1 MAIDVENFRHRRND
15 ERWHRVSVG
24 DIIERMTW
32 NEPDKVAFIAT
43 PEATV
48 DPVRSRVTYSQA
60 NTLINR
66 VANALLAL
74 KLAPAS
80 RIAMLCDNSNEGWLA
95 KVGVAKAGLVAAPI
109 NVMMAPD
116 VIAKAL
122 QRVEAEH
129 AIVDQELWE
138 PLASTLSSANI
149 KPIMSIGGSPLG
161 DIPNFDEFILGHGP
175 DEPDVEIHGD
185 DIWEI
190 LFTSGTTAEP
200 KAVMISH
207 TSTYMAA
214 YSKALTMTRGLD
226 HESEIRMGVFT
237 PMVFHI
243 GDQICVFGPLVCGGT
258 VVIGRKPE
266 GREMARA
273 ITDEKVTCLFGGS
286 PQFVESLISE
296 VQSRPSEYDLSS
308 VGVMWFGWAPL
319 APSSLAAFQE
329 LCGPQLKVYEMI
341 AQTEAIAGHRFFIDR
356 HLEMYLR
363 EAPGINHVGKP
374 NPIMGATVVDETGKD
389 LRGRP
394 GVAGEAVYRTPAMF
408 SGYYKDRKA
417 TEESVRGDW
426 FHSGDSFVYGE
437 NEIRLMVDRYKDIV
451 KSGGENVSSIR
462 VESVLQ
468 QHSSVVRAAV
478 VGMPD
483 DRWGEMVTACI
494 LQKPNTKFEE
504 QGIIDFARER
514 LAGFETP
521 KRIVVM
527 EEFPTT
533 VGGKVLKYKL
543 RQVLLEGAEK

>member
-1 MAIDVENFRHRRND
+1 MTIDVENFRNRRND
-15 ERWHRVSVG
+15 ARWNRVSVG
-24 DIIERMTW
+24 DVIERMTW
-32 NEPDKVAFIAT
+32 NEPGKVAFIST

-48 DPVRSRVTYSQA
+48 DPAYARVTYSEA
-60 NTLINR
+60 NDVINR

-74 KLAPAS
+74 NLPRAS
-80 RIAMLCDNSNEGWLA
+80 RIAMLCDNSNEAWLA

-109 NVMMAPD
+109 NVMMASD
-116 VIAKAL
+116 VIAEAL
-122 QRVEAEH
+122 QRVGAQH
-129 AIVDQELWE
+129 AIVDQALWE
-138 PLASTLSSANI
+138 PLEGTLALANI
-149 KPIMSIGGSPLG
+149 RPIVSIGGPLQG
-161 DIPNFDEFILGHGP
+161 RIPNFEEFMSEHGS

-185 DIWEI
+185 DIWQV
-190 LFTSGTTAEP
+190 LFTSGTTAKP

-214 YSKALTMTRGLD
+214 YSKALTMTRGLS
-226 HESEIRMGVFT
+226 HESEIRLGVFT

-243 GDQICVFGPLVCGGT
+243 GDQLCVFGPLVCGGT
-258 VVIGRKPE
+258 VIMGRKPQ
-266 GREMARA
+266 GPEMARA

-286 PQFVESLISE
+286 PQFVESLITE
-296 VQSRPSEYDLSS
+296 VQSKPEEYDLSS

-319 APSSLAAFQE
+319 APASLAAFQE

-356 HLEMYLR
+356 HLDMYLR
-363 EAPGINHVGKP
+363 EAPAINHVGKP
-374 NPIMGATVVDETGKD
+374 SPIMGATVMDETGQD
-389 LRGRP
+389 LRDKP

-408 SGYYKDRKA
+408 SGYYRDLEA
-417 TEESVRGDW
+417 TQEAVRGDW
-426 FHSGDSFVYGE
+426 FHSGDSFVYGQDQ
-437 NEIRLMVDRYKDIV
+437 IRLMVDRYKDIV

-468 QHSSVVRAAV
+468 QHPTVIRAAV
-478 VGMPD
+478 IGLPD

-494 LQKPNTKFEE
+494 LKAPNTQFAEKALI
-504 QGIIDFARER
+504 GFARER

-527 EEFPTT
+527 DEFPTT

-543 RQVLLEGAEK
+543 RQYLLAGS

>member
-1 MAIDVENFRHRRND
+1 MTIDVENFRNRRND
-15 ERWHRVSVG
+15 ARWNRVSVG
-24 DIIERMTW
+24 DVIERMTW
-32 NEPDKVAFIAT
+32 NEPGKVAFIST

-48 DPVRSRVTYSQA
+48 DPAYARVTYSEA
-60 NTLINR
+60 NDVINR

-74 KLAPAS
+74 NLPRAS
-80 RIAMLCDNSNEGWLA
+80 RIAMLCDNSNEAWLA

-109 NVMMAPD
+109 NVMMASD
-116 VIAKAL
+116 VIAEAL
-122 QRVEAEH
+122 QRVGAQH
-129 AIVDQELWE
+129 AIVDQALWE
-138 PLASTLSSANI
+138 PLEGTLALANI
-149 KPIMSIGGSPLG
+149 RPIVSIGGPPQG
-161 DIPNFDEFILGHGP
+161 RIPNFEEFMSEHGS

-185 DIWEI
+185 DIWQV
-190 LFTSGTTAEP
+190 LFTSGTTAKP

-214 YSKALTMTRGLD
+214 YSKALTMTRGLS
-226 HESEIRMGVFT
+226 HESEIRLGVFT

-243 GDQICVFGPLVCGGT
+243 GDQLCVFGPLVCGGT
-258 VVIGRKPE
+258 VIIGRKPQ
-266 GREMARA
+266 GPEMARA

-286 PQFVESLISE
+286 PQFVESLITE
-296 VQSRPSEYDLSS
+296 VQSKPEEYDLSS

-319 APSSLAAFQE
+319 APASLAAFQE

-356 HLEMYLR
+356 HLDMYLR
-363 EAPGINHVGKP
+363 EAPAINHVGKP
-374 NPIMGATVVDETGKD
+374 SPIMGATVMDETGQD
-389 LRGRP
+389 LRDKP

-408 SGYYKDRKA
+408 SGYYRDLEA
-417 TEESVRGDW
+417 TQEAVRGDW
-426 FHSGDSFVYGE
+426 FHSGDSFVYGQDQ
-437 NEIRLMVDRYKDIV
+437 IRLMVDRYKDIV

-468 QHSSVVRAAV
+468 QHPTVIRAAV
-478 VGMPD
+478 IGLPD

-494 LQKPNTKFEE
+494 LKAPNTQFAEKALI
-504 QGIIDFARER
+504 GFARER

-527 EEFPTT
+527 DEFPTT

-543 RQVLLEGAEK
+543 RQYLLAGS